1 MKLYAEN
8 HAEMRPGTDNI
19 LQTQCLPFGEAR
31 KSGSSGFPA
40 GSGGFPARWR
50 GFRRRS
56 GGFPTG
62 SNAFRITT
70 KGLELP
76 HPAFIYER
84 FCGHNTSREPVFG
97 AAGRVDNR
105 SVSAL

>member
-1 MKLYAEN
+1 MKHDAEN
-8 HAEMRPGTDNI
+8 HAKKRLGIDNL
-19 LQTQCLPFGEAR
+19 LQINCLQLWEAR
-31 KSGSSGFPA
+31 KTGSNGFPA

>member
-1 MKLYAEN
+1 MKHDAEN
-8 HAEMRPGTDNI
+8 HAEKRLGIDNL
-19 LQTQCLPFGEAR
+19 LQINRLQLREAR
-31 KSGSSGFPA
+31 KSGSNGFPA